1 MDDFTLV
8 LRTKKGDETAFYSL
22 MMNHKEQ
29 LFKIAYSYLKN
40 EQDALEAIQE
50 VTFRAFKHIRKLK
63 EPDFFSTWLIRILIN
78 HCNDELHKKKRL
90 EMKADFREELA
101 FTVDNLSR
109 IEMEEALD
117 TLDEKY
123 RQIIILKYF
132 HDLKIKDIAA
142 LLECPEGTIK
152 TWLNKA
158 LKELRKYLEDVE
170 GTNHV

>member
-8 LRTKKGDETAFYSL
+8 LRAKKGDETAFYSL

-90 EMKADFREELA
+90 EMKADFR
-101 FTVDNLSR
+101 V
-109 IEMEEALD
+109 
-117 TLDEKY
+117 
-123 RQIIILKYF
+123 
-132 HDLKIKDIAA
+132 
-142 LLECPEGTIK
+142 
-152 TWLNKA
+152 
-158 LKELRKYLEDVE
+158 YLEDVE